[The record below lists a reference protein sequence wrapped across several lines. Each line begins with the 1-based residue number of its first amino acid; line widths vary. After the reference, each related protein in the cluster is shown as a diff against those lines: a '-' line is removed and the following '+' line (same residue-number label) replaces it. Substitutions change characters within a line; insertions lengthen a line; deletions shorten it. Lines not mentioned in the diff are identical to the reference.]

1 MPASLLKL
9 ATEPPRTTE
18 KVLTESSAKAAS
30 VPALADFQREE
41 LRAAAER
48 G

>member
-1 MPASLLKL
+1 MSASLLKL
-9 ATEPPRTTE
+9 ATKPPRTTE
-18 KVLTESSAKAAS
+18 KVLTGSSAEAAS

-41 LRAAAER
+41 LRAAAEH